1 MLAVKSV
8 AVTALLL
15 LFGCSSGDISVKS
28 DVGEEYLVK
37 ETSVTAD
44 IFEAEKSIESVE
56 EMIRE
61 FQDSMN
67 TLMPQCM
74 ESGFNTKDEC
84 YELLS
89 PPFLERIEE
98 MKETVKV
105 LKTIPATTVVRFRTV
120 DTDVNGDKTAS
131 DYWNVVCVPDG
142 TNDERKIWGEVLVE
156 SMEKGVPDTVWKT
169 NLLVDGSVAATVRT
183 KVCERYGKSS

>member
-15 LFGCSSGDISVKS
+15 LSGCGSGDISVKS

-37 ETSVTAD
+37 KTSVTAN
-44 IFEAEKSIESVE
+44 IFETEQTIQTV
-56 EMIRE
+56 
-61 FQDSMN
+61 
-67 TLMPQCM
+67 
-74 ESGFNTKDEC
+74 ESGIADFQVSFEDLISTCMRDGIGNRSEC
-84 YELLS
+84 YEILT
-89 PPFLERIEE
+89 PAFVEPIEE
-98 MKETVKV
+98 MKETVKT
-105 LKTIPATTVVRFRTV
+105 LKSVPVTTVVRFRAV

-142 TNDERKIWGEVLVE
+142 TNEERNKWGEVLVDT
-156 SMEKGVPDTVWKT
+156 MEKGFPDTVWKT
-169 NLLVDGSVAATVRT
+169 NLLADGSVAATVRT